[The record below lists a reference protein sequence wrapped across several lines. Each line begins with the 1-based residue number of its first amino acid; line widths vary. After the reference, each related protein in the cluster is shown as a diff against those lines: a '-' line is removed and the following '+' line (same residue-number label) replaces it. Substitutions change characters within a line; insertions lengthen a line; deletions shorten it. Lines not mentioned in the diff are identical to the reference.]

1 MRSGVLVIVAAAALL
16 AGCTSSEPAAAP
28 VIAPDTPGGS
38 APTVAP
44 SDVSGVIPP
53 PPNDADREYVAMMI
67 AHHEQAIAMTRFAPE
82 RAENETVKGLA
93 DRIRF
98 SQEPEI
104 GAMKQWQRTFNA
116 IGAHADHSTMPGMAT
131 QDQLTALGAARG
143 KEFDR
148 MFLELMIKHHEGAIT
163 MATEVRAKGT
173 NIQVEEMADDVVATQ
188 ADEINRMRKLLTE
201 L

>member
-1 MRSGVLVIVAAAALL
+1 MRSGVLVIVAAFALL
-16 AGCTSSEPAAAP
+16 AGCTSEPDAAP

-38 APTVAP
+38 APTIAP

-67 AHHEQAIAMTRFAPE
+67 VHHEQALAMTRFAPD
-82 RAENETVKGLA
+82 RAQNETVKGLA

-116 IGAHADHSTMPGMAT
+116 IGTHGDHASMPGMAT
-131 QDQLTALGAARG
+131 QDQLNALGAARG
-143 KEFDR
+143 KDFDR
-148 MFLELMIKHHEGAIT
+148 MFLELMIKHHEGAIK
-163 MATEVRAKGT
+163 MATDVRGAGT

-188 ADEINRMRKLLTE
+188 DDEINRMKKLLTE

>member
-1 MRSGVLVIVAAAALL
+1 MRSGVLVFVAAFALL
-16 AGCTSSEPAAAP
+16 AGCTSEPDAAP

-44 SDVSGVIPP
+44 SDLSGVTPA

-67 AHHEQAIAMTRFAPE
+67 VHHEQALAMTRFAPD

-116 IGAHADHSTMPGMAT
+116 IGTHGDHGSMPGMAT
-131 QDQLTALGAARG
+131 QEQLNALGAARG
-143 KEFDR
+143 KDFDR
-148 MFLELMIKHHEGAIT
+148 MFLELMIKHHEGAIK
-163 MATEVRAKGT
+163 MATDVRGAGT
-173 NIQVEEMADDVVATQ
+173 NVQVEEMADDVVATQ
-188 ADEINRMRKLLTE
+188 SDEINRMKALLPT

>member
-1 MRSGVLVIVAAAALL
+1 MRSGVLVIVAAFALL
-16 AGCTSSEPAAAP
+16 AGCTSAPDAAP

-44 SDVSGVIPP
+44 SDLTGVTPP

-67 AHHEQAIAMTRFAPE
+67 VHHEQALAMTRFAPD
-82 RAENETVKGLA
+82 RAQNETVKGLA
-93 DRIRF
+93 DRIRY

-116 IGAHADHSTMPGMAT
+116 IGTHGDHAAMPGMAT
-131 QDQLTALGAARG
+131 QDQLNALGAARG
-143 KEFDR
+143 KDFDK
-148 MFLELMIKHHEGAIT
+148 MFLELMIMHHEGAIK
-163 MATEVRAKGT
+163 MATDVRAKGT
-173 NIQVEEMADDVVATQ
+173 NVQVEEMADDVVATQ
-188 ADEINRMRKLLTE
+188 SDEINRMKALLPT

>member
-1 MRSGVLVIVAAAALL
+1 MRSGVLVIVAASALL
-16 AGCTSSEPAAAP
+16 AGCTSEPPAAP
-28 VIAPDTPGGS
+28 VIAPDTPGGTAS
-38 APTVAP
+38 VVAP
-44 SDVSGVIPP
+44 EDVTSRVAP

-67 AHHEQAIAMTRFAPE
+67 AHHEQALAMTRFAPE

-116 IGAHADHSTMPGMAT
+116 IGTHGDHSSMPGMAT
-131 QDQLTALGAARG
+131 QDQLNALGAARG
-143 KEFDR
+143 KDFDR
-148 MFLELMIKHHEGAIT
+148 MFLELMIKHHEGAIK
-163 MATEVRAKGT
+163 MATDVRGSGS
-173 NIQVEEMADDVVATQ
+173 NVQVEEMADDVVATQ
-188 ADEINRMRKLLTE
+188 DDEIGRMKKLLTE